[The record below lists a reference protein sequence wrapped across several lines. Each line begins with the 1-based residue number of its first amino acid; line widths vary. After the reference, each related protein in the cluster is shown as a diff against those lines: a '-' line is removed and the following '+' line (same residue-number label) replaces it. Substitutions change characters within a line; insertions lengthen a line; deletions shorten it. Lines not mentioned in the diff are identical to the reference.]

1 MKLTSKFREAEGKE
15 ECALS
20 WKQPPC
26 TSFKR
31 ESCRH
36 QHTHTTSGHW
46 TSGSCH
52 CISHICNSLTPS
64 TWASLMS
71 VSSPLRLSG
80 SVLVTG
86 RRRTGWPETS
96 WTRWVTKAERT
107 QDGLQNQGLR
117 SHTADERTL
126 RSTQGLNA
134 GPPRQDLHPE
144 PALLLCRDLWWC
156 GRPPMVPQQLGPSS
170 FSYIWRYLT
179 CTPTCLIRASYTYEQ
194 NFFF

>member
-1 MKLTSKFREAEGKE
+1 
-15 ECALS
+15 
-20 WKQPPC
+20 
-26 TSFKR
+26 
-31 ESCRH
+31 
-36 QHTHTTSGHW
+36 
-46 TSGSCH
+46 
-52 CISHICNSLTPS
+52 
-64 TWASLMS
+64 MS

-126 RSTQGLNA
+126 GSTQGLNA

-156 GRPPMVPQQLGPSS
+156 GRPPMVPQQLSPSS

-194 NFFF
+194 NLKKKTKKKLFNVQKVNQQGVFTCLYDIFMLDFYLLPGPLITTVRNTNRKTYFTCEKIKVLKCRSHAGRQCS

>member
-1 MKLTSKFREAEGKE
+1 
-15 ECALS
+15 
-20 WKQPPC
+20 
-26 TSFKR
+26 
-31 ESCRH
+31 
-36 QHTHTTSGHW
+36 
-46 TSGSCH
+46 
-52 CISHICNSLTPS
+52 
-64 TWASLMS
+64 MS

-194 NFFF
+194 NFFFLNCSMCKRWTSREFLPVCTIFLCLTFTCCQVLL